1 MCENLSDIEKE
12 QELYTKFDRIVK
24 MQLSL
29 GVDSIHARKYWQ
41 TFLPSVEP
49 SVLAGILAMA
59 LGSAGHQVMKSKS

>member
-1 MCENLSDIEKE
+1 MEKE
-12 QELYTKFDRIVK
+12 QELYNKSERIVK

-29 GVDSIHARKYWQ
+29 GMDSIHARKYWQ
-41 TFLPSVEP
+41 GFLPFVEP

>member
-12 QELYTKFDRIVK
+12 QELYTKCKWIVK

-29 GVDSIHARKYWQ
+29 GMDSIHARKYWQ
-41 TFLPSVEP
+41 TFLSSVEP